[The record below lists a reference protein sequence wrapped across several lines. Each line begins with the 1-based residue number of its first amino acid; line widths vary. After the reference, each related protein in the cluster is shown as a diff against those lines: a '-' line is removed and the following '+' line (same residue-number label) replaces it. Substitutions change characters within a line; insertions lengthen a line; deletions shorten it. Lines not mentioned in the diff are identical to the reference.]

1 MPSIA
6 KAQAAVKL
14 DDIGE
19 NRNLYTTVKLSV
31 LEKIFVQYG
40 AEFAL
45 KVREYLEQKNNIG
58 SGSLADSTDPEVTVA
73 GSVAT
78 LIIRLNDYY
87 DFVNKGVKGVKSSKN
102 APGSPY
108 SFKNYGVPDTMKDSL
123 RKYINSGK
131 AKVRTVRKDKAY
143 GIGGERKGKRFTEE
157 ETQVNTLGY
166 LIKRFGIKKSGY
178 FDKAFKEVF
187 AGYEEVIAEAIGADI
202 VLSFKGIKLGKK

>member
-102 APGSPY
+102 APNSPY
-108 SFKNYGVPDTMKDSL
+108 QFKNYGMNAEG
-123 RKYINSGK
+123 RKSIKMYIQSGK
-131 AKVRTVRKDKAY
+131 AKVETVRRSKDKAL
-143 GIGGERKGKRFTEE
+143 GIGREKKHLSLID
-157 ETQVNTLGY
+157 TQTNQLIF
-166 LIKRFGIKKSGY
+166 LIKRQGIKHTGY
-178 FDKAFKEVF
+178 FDLALQDTLKDIE
-187 AGYEEVIAEAIGADI
+187 GALGQAVANDI
-202 VLSFKGIKLGKK
+202 VISLNKLNVSRN